1 MIGQHSYFSDSL
13 FDSGPIGVMC
23 LIHLNLRGKGGEE
36 VIDAFMLDILIQ
48 YSALKDAS
56 WLTPRI

>member
-23 LIHLNLRGKGGEE
+23 LIHLNLRVKGGEE

-56 WLTPRI
+56 